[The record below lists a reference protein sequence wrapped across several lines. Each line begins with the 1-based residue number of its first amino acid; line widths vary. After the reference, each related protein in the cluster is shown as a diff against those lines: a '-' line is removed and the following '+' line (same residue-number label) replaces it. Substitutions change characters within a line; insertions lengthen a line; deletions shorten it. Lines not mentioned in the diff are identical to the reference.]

1 MPIYEYEP
9 KDRDCLMCEGRV
21 EVLQAIDDPALE
33 YCPHCGLD
41 VRRVISRASI
51 KVDKGI
57 TPEAA
62 AKKGFSTYRRAG
74 KGTWEK
80 VAGPGE
86 GSVKGDRHLDVDKI
100 DE

>member
-1 MPIYEYEP
+1 
-9 KDRDCLMCEGRV
+9 MCEGRV
-21 EVLQAIDDPALE
+21 EVLQPIDEPALD

-51 KVDKGI
+51 KVARGVS
-57 TPEAA
+57 PEAA

-86 GSVKGDRHLDVDKI
+86 GATQGERPLHVDKLE
-100 DE
+100 D

>member
-9 KDRDCLMCEGRV
+9 KDRDCLMCNGRV
-21 EVLQAIDDPALE
+21 EVLQGIEEPALDH
-33 YCPHCGLD
+33 CPECGLE

-51 KVDKGI
+51 QVNRQL

-62 AKKGFSTYRRAG
+62 AKKGFSTYKRAG

-86 GSVKGDRHLDVDKI
+86 GKVEGDGVLNADKVE
-100 DE
+100 D

>member
-9 KDRDCLMCEGRV
+9 KDRDCLMCEGRI
-21 EVLQAIDDPALE
+21 EVLQTIDEPTLE
-33 YCPHCGLD
+33 HCPHCGLD
-41 VRRVISRASI
+41 VCRVVSRASI
-51 KVDKGI
+51 QVQRGVS
-57 TPEAA
+57 PEAA

-86 GSVKGDRHLDVDKI
+86 GATQGERVLDVSK
-100 DE
+100 EE